1 MYTSGPSRI
10 RGGSEIPDIRERVE
24 ADRGLLKKIQL
35 RVPGYAGYR
44 RREDIRAAD
53 NILRIRIHEAMKALR
68 TELEGVRE
76 AAAPSPKISLSA
88 LGNVMFELQGTEAR
102 VRHADQGYSGFSPA
116 IRIEEDELDRLYE
129 YDYAMIEGLDRAA
142 EGVSALRASAGAA
155 DKAAFDK
162 AVNQL
167 RADLK
172 AFDTAFKKR
181 IEAITGTGV
190 K

>member
-1 MYTSGPSRI
+1 
-10 RGGSEIPDIRERVE
+10 
-24 ADRGLLKKIQL
+24 
-35 RVPGYAGYR
+35 
-44 RREDIRAAD
+44 
-53 NILRIRIHEAMKALR
+53 MKALR
-68 TELEGVRE
+68 NDLEGVRQ
-76 AAAPSPKISLSA
+76 AAAQSPKMSLSA
-88 LGNVMFELQGTEAR
+88 MGNVIFELEGSEAR
-102 VRHADQGYSGFSPA
+102 VRHAEGGYSGFSPA

-129 YDYAMIEGLDRAA
+129 YDYAMLEGLDRAA
-142 EGVSALRASAGAA
+142 EGVAALRAAAEAA

-167 RADLK
+167 RTDVK